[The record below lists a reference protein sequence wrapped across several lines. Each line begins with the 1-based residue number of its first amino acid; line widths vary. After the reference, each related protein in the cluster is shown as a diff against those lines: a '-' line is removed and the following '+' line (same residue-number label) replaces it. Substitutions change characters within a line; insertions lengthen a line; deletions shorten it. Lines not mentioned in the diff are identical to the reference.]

1 MSDSSLMMKMILLI
15 RSIHGLQ
22 ALPLCDDDE
31 PMHNRSTRRVQWRR
45 QGVFQKK
52 LPIGTVGT

>member
-1 MSDSSLMMKMILLI
+1 MILLI